1 FAMHAW
7 DEKGTYDIRVKAKD
21 TKGNES
27 DWSDPLVVSMP
38 MNNAIPNPILLWI
51 YNIIINHFPIFGSIL
66 QMLF

>member
-1 FAMHAW
+1 W

-38 MNNAIPNPILLWI
+38 MNNAISNPILLWI
-51 YNIIINHFPIFGSIL
+51 YNIIINRFPIFGSIL
-66 QMLF
+66 QMLL